1 MLLLLGGTLS
11 KEGDRKQAMEL
22 LGRARETIPLQKYP
36 HLIVISLVS
45 YYSFR
50 FPDKHTDLA
59 PKIFGWDFDGLDLA
73 IQQRLQEC
81 LKSFEGHGDATMFRD
96 ADGAILQ
103 YTAALSLNPPNP
115 GGILVKRSKA
125 LAVLGKW
132 EDALKDA
139 DEVDLCLL
147 SHLTILNITGP
158 GNPDRTT
165 ESVGIRKKTCG
176 PTWFAA
182 LRRSN
187 ARIFPYA
194 FAHSGLSRS
203 RYSS

>member
-1 MLLLLGGTLS
+1 
-11 KEGDRKQAMEL
+11 
-22 LGRARETIPLQKYP
+22 
-36 HLIVISLVS
+36 
-45 YYSFR
+45 
-50 FPDKHTDLA
+50 
-59 PKIFGWDFDGLDLA
+59 
-73 IQQRLQEC
+73 
-81 LKSFEGHGDATMFRD
+81 MFLD

-158 GNPDRTT
+158 GNPDGTT

-187 ARIFPYA
+187 GRILLYA